1 MKAPN
6 RSLPGA
12 RRSRP
17 VDLPGVS
24 GPARLDRRT
33 KTLTRRL
40 RPGDVAIIDHADL
53 DRVSAEALLRCEAAA
68 VVNAAPSISGRYP
81 NLGPQV
87 LIEAGIPLVDDAGP
101 ELFEQLREGQAV
113 RLDGDTL
120 YIGEAIV
127 AKGTLQTA
135 QTVAANMENAKDG
148 LATQLKAFVANTM
161 EYITRD
167 SELLI
172 EGIRIPPLRT
182 RLEGRHALVV
192 ARGYRHDED
201 LKALHAYIREFK
213 PVMIGVDGGAN
224 ALLDA
229 GYRPDLIV
237 GDMDSVSDRALNC
250 GAEIV
255 VHAYPNGFAPGL
267 PRVQDLGLESVTCP
281 ASGTSEDVA
290 VPPPAPLDPRPACKG
305 PSQRGGGLDAALA
318 ILRSDGLEAV
328 TMRRV
333 AAALDTGPA
342 SLYVYVSSRDGLLE
356 AMLDRVAATI
366 ELEAPDP
373 ARWRAQLH
381 ALLQRMHQALV
392 DHPGIAA
399 LTLVEPPTTEA
410 VLLLT
415 ENLLGILLAGRLDP
429 QDAAWACDILVLL
442 VTATAE
448 RTRCGGTG
456 GGDPGGTARADRR
469 DPPDVRRPPARPFPA
484 YHRPRL
490 ADGGR
495 PSDQRFASRSTWW
508 STACSPDRPGNNHAS
523 RQGQSPRSLV
533 PRLIGGRERRVAAH
547 HVEDT
552 LARERLP
559 GSGRLGEVTEV
570 LHVEIRCE
578 DDVEALVV
586 SLVPVRWRAG
596 GVRRHPDQC
605 DGRADGRWS
614 GRPRRSVSG
623 SGRDRPV
630 HRRQGGRRGPQPL
643 PRPPS
648 RRRPGRVPRR

>member
-229 GYRPDLIV
+229 GYRPDMIV

-290 VPPPAPLDPRPACKG
+290 VLMADEAARP
-305 PSQRGGGLDAALA
+305 
-318 ILRSDGLEAV
+318 
-328 TMRRV
+328 
-333 AAALDTGPA
+333 
-342 SLYVYVSSRDGLLE
+342 SSS
-356 AMLDRVAATI
+356 
-366 ELEAPDP
+366 
-373 ARWRAQLH
+373 WS
-381 ALLQRMHQALV
+381 
-392 DHPGIAA
+392 
-399 LTLVEPPTTEA
+399 
-410 VLLLT
+410 
-415 ENLLGILLAGRLDP
+415 
-429 QDAAWACDILVLL
+429 ACDI
-442 VTATAE
+442 
-448 RTRCGGTG
+448 
-456 GGDPGGTARADRR
+456 
-469 DPPDVRRPPARPFPA
+469 
-484 YHRPRL
+484 
-490 ADGGR
+490 
-495 PSDQRFASRSTWW
+495 
-508 STACSPDRPGNNHAS
+508 
-523 RQGQSPRSLV
+523 
-533 PRLIGGRERRVAAH
+533 
-547 HVEDT
+547 
-552 LARERLP
+552 
-559 GSGRLGEVTEV
+559 
-570 LHVEIRCE
+570 
-578 DDVEALVV
+578 
-586 SLVPVRWRAG
+586 RW
-596 GVRRHPDQC
+596 
-605 DGRADGRWS
+605 
-614 GRPRRSVSG
+614 
-623 SGRDRPV
+623 
-630 HRRQGGRRGPQPL
+630 
-643 PRPPS
+643 
-648 RRRPGRVPRR
+648 